1 MSEEQLIAA
10 VESVP
15 ADHEAN
21 SVPGTRPGVRGT
33 ERMEPKGAAKHPRKA
48 QQRWMARAE
57 FPSIG
62 HGPMDPTVWMF
73 EPQNGTG
80 LVPLNHVGRRKFD
93 GPENLWGVFPCRTL
107 GAGRSLQ
114 AFGSLCSQPMEVS
127 FSHRSV
133 SSRTDR
139 TRLYAIGCV

>member
-1 MSEEQLIAA
+1 
-10 VESVP
+10 
-15 ADHEAN
+15 
-21 SVPGTRPGVRGT
+21 
-33 ERMEPKGAAKHPRKA
+33 MEPKGAANIRGKL

-80 LVPLNHVGRRKFD
+80 LVPILNHVGRRKFD
-93 GPENLWGVFPCRTL
+93 GPENLWGGFAMPNLGCRSL
-107 GAGRSLQ
+107 PLQ

-127 FSHRSV
+127 FRPSFRQFQNLIV
-133 SSRTDR
+133 RACTP
-139 TRLYAIGCV
+139 